1 MYSRYTSSFFH
12 FWSVKVLLALVT
24 YQPLALALPQGG
36 VVTQGAALIQQ
47 ESPTKLNIHQSS
59 DRAIINW
66 HSFSIGAPEWVNFQ
80 QPSSTSATLN
90 RVTGNTPSS
99 IAGKLTAN
107 GQIFLINPNG
117 IAFLPTAQV
126 DVAGLVASTL
136 NIKDSDFMRGVW
148 RFEQM
153 PGKPPASVTNEG
165 LITVKE
171 AGFAA
176 LVAPAVQ
183 NSGVISARLG
193 KVVLASGT
201 TVSLDFYGDG
211 LLSVTVDPQLA
222 GQITD
227 IYGNKLSSLI
237 NNQGIITA
245 PGGMVTLSAQAAGQI
260 VDRVINAGGIIEAKY
275 AENRN
280 GVIVLSGGSK
290 GIVAV
295 NGVLDVSGEKGGKVQ
310 ITGENVGLF
319 GSAKVDASG
328 DKAGGLVLL
337 GGDYLGGR
345 ADKQRIDPSL
355 NAQNTY
361 VSSGSVI
368 HADAKVTGNGGEVIV
383 WADNFTRFDGT
394 ITARGDN
401 GGFVETSGKNILE
414 IGDSARV
421 DTTGR
426 TGKTGTW
433 LLDPLNLTISALADN
448 NVSPTTP
455 FTPTT
460 TGSNLSNATLNAAL
474 VSSNVIVKT
483 SGTVGTEDGDIIFA
497 PAANVNWSTANTFTV
512 QAARR
517 IVMQPGSQITSTNSG
532 SFDAVIFQSN
542 LDNVA
547 GNFSGI
553 ELNNS
558 TISTQ
563 GGNIQLIGKG
573 GNMGSNNYGIY
584 QHSGTQVTSATGNI
598 TYEGTGGN
606 GGLDNYGVLLQDTN
620 TKISSGSGAIS
631 ITGIGNGSSI
641 NNHGIWQ
648 KGGAQVQTTSGN
660 ITYIGTA
667 GNGVNSN
674 HGVRLQGADTKIIS
688 DTGTITIIGNG
699 QGSGNGNYGIFQ
711 QQGAQVKTTSGNI
724 TYDGKGANAGST
736 NIGVFLSTQ
745 DTIISSDTGEIKI
758 TGIGQGSGNFNYG
771 ILQQNKAQV
780 FTTTNLS
787 GKGNITYEGT
797 GGNGT
802 DTNLG
807 VLLFGIDTKII
818 TDAGAIKITGTGQG
832 STEFNYGIAQ
842 QQGAQVI
849 STSGNITYTGNG
861 GNGTN
866 YNYGIY
872 FTGTDTQ
879 TKSDTGTISIIGQG
893 NGSGFKNY
901 GIFQKNQAQV
911 ITTAGNITYQG
922 TGGSGT
928 SDNYGVLLQDA
939 NTKITSFGGAIS
951 ITGNGKGT
959 GDANY
964 GIWQKDQAQ
973 VSTTSGTITYE
984 GTGGNGANFNHGVYL
999 TGLNTAITSD
1009 SGAIE
1014 IKGKGQGSS
1023 LINYGIWQNDQ
1034 AQVNTISGNITYKG
1048 TGGNGTISNEGVRLE
1063 GTNTKI
1069 TSNTGVIEVTGIG
1082 GGSLGNGN
1090 FGIHQ
1095 LNGAEVQTNSGNITY
1110 DGKGADAGSTNH
1122 GVVLAGTNTK
1132 ITSDTGAI
1140 SITGQGQG
1148 NGNSNFGIY
1157 QFNGAQV
1164 STTTNISGKG
1174 NITYTGTGGN
1184 GAGGFNYG
1192 VNLLGSSTKISTDAG
1207 EIKITGK
1214 GQGTGSSNIGIYQVI
1229 DTEVSSKAGD
1239 IIYIGKGANSAPAI
1253 ATAVGTNLIGNGTTG
1268 EIRLISNGGNINL
1281 DDVTIQSNGEDVIIV
1296 SNNTVRQNSA
1306 SKIVANSLALKG
1318 SGIGANYILNAPNND
1333 VNFFA
1338 ANVIGGVT
1346 YQDVNALTLDTV
1358 TSTALALTVT
1368 GFTTGNGDGIIR
1380 TGNTLTLNK
1389 ATNLGTGNLTL
1400 KSGGGVTQNA
1410 NGQIIAKGLGLQ
1422 GSSNFILNNSN
1433 NNIDVFAAQ
1442 VTGDVSLVNSDTV
1455 TVNTVTSTVT
1465 LDTLTTTAVTATGT
1479 IFIQTKT
1486 GNIVLNKS
1494 VSSCSGN
1501 ITLVAEDNFINNVGA
1516 GALSAPNGKWL
1527 VYATSPAGNVNGRP
1541 VLGGSEQFNTTY
1553 PQPPLFTGNGFLYK
1567 VGLPIPDVNLTQPIT
1582 FSFNEQG
1589 WFDFGSREITVFLE
1603 TLLCVTVPVNQEEEE
1618 TQTFSLFQLA
1628 TEALFPS
1635 RFETYETYWWPGKLP
1650 QCKGQLYL
1658 SP

>member
-1 MYSRYTSSFFH
+1 MHPVTRVWH
-12 FWSVKVLLALVT
+12 ILVLPVKLLLALVT

-36 VVTQGAALIQQ
+36 VVTQGAAVIQQ

-59 DRAIINW
+59 NRAIINW

-237 NNQGIITA
+237 NNQGIITT

-368 HADAKVTGNGGEVIV
+368 HADAKVTGDGGEVIV

-401 GGFVETSGKNILE
+401 GGFVETSGKNILQV
-414 IGDSARV
+414 GDSARV

-433 LLDPLNLTISALADN
+433 LLDPLDLTIMPVGGPPPGIGVTA
-448 NVSPTTP
+448 VSP
-455 FTPTT
+455 FTPTAP
-460 TGSNLSNATLNAAL
+460 GSILWDATINTAL
-474 VSSNVIVKT
+474 QTNNVVVT
-483 SGTVGTEDGDIIFA
+483 TVGTKGSENGDIIFA
-497 PAANVNWSTANTFTV
+497 SNADVNWATANTLTV

-517 IVMQPGSQITSTNSG
+517 IVMQPGSQITNTKTG
-532 SFDAVIFQSN
+532 TFDAVIFQSN
-542 LDNVA
+542 VDNIT

-553 ELNNS
+553 ELNSS

-598 TYEGTGGN
+598 TYEGTGGK

-631 ITGIGNGSSI
+631 ITGIGNGSSM

-648 KGGAQVQTTSGN
+648 KGGAQVQTTSGD

-724 TYDGKGANAGST
+724 IYTGTGANAGST
-736 NIGVFLSTQ
+736 NIGVFLSSQ
-745 DTIISSDTGEIKI
+745 DTVISSDTGEIKI

-911 ITTAGNITYQG
+911 ITNAGNITYQG

-928 SDNYGVLLQDA
+928 DNNVGLKIENA
-939 NTKITSFGGAIS
+939 NTKIISNSGS
-951 ITGNGKGT
+951 IT
-959 GDANY
+959 
-964 GIWQKDQAQ
+964 
-973 VSTTSGTITYE
+973 
-984 GTGGNGANFNHGVYL
+984 
-999 TGLNTAITSD
+999 
-1009 SGAIE
+1009 
-1014 IKGKGQGSS
+1014 
-1023 LINYGIWQNDQ
+1023 
-1034 AQVNTISGNITYKG
+1034 
-1048 TGGNGTISNEGVRLE
+1048 
-1063 GTNTKI
+1063 
-1069 TSNTGVIEVTGIG
+1069 
-1082 GGSLGNGN
+1082 
-1090 FGIHQ
+1090 
-1095 LNGAEVQTNSGNITY
+1095 
-1110 DGKGADAGSTNH
+1110 
-1122 GVVLAGTNTK
+1122 
-1132 ITSDTGAI
+1132 
-1140 SITGQGQG
+1140 
-1148 NGNSNFGIY
+1148 
-1157 QFNGAQV
+1157 
-1164 STTTNISGKG
+1164 
-1174 NITYTGTGGN
+1174 
-1184 GAGGFNYG
+1184 
-1192 VNLLGSSTKISTDAG
+1192 
-1207 EIKITGK
+1207 ITGK
-1214 GQGTGSSNIGIYQVI
+1214 GQGTGIDNYGIWQR
-1229 DTEVSSKAGD
+1229 DSAEVSNVSSD
-1239 IIYIGKGANSAPAI
+1239 IVYTGKGASADAI
-1253 ATAVGTNLIGNGTTG
+1253 RTEIGTNLIGNGTTG

-1281 DDVTIQSNGEDVIIV
+1281 DDVTINGEDVIIV
-1296 SNNTVRQNSA
+1296 SDHTVRQNSA

-1346 YQDVNALTLDTV
+1346 YQDVNTLTLDTV

-1455 TVNTVTSTVT
+1455 TVNKVTSTVT
-1465 LDTLTTTAVTATGT
+1465 SDTLTTTAVTATGT

-1494 VSSCSGN
+1494 VSSDLGN

-1527 VYATSPAGNVNGRP
+1527 VYATSPAGNVNGWP

-1589 WFDFGSREITVFLE
+1589 WFDFGSREITVFQE

-1635 RFETYETYWWPGKLP
+1635 RFETYETYWWPGKIP
-1650 QCKGQLYL
+1650 
-1658 SP
+1658 